1 MKKIIAYSLF
11 AFCLSTPIA
20 HAMQASVQY
29 DCQSG
34 KSVKVTYQ
42 FNKQGLPTSAQAV
55 INGRTQ
61 YMPINLSRSDS
72 VSTVFGKDNQYV
84 LSSGY
89 LDSKNYKKSS
99 ILLTSPSN
107 KILFKNCSARSST
120 NVTKSPKVK
129 SFNTSVGKVRY
140 QCQSGKSLLVHYNF
154 NAEGLPTSA
163 KAYINGGVRYMPV
176 NLSRSDNSGTVFG
189 KDGQYVLSSGYLT
202 NKNYKKSSMLLTS
215 PNNEILFKNCT
226 GK

>member
-11 AFCLSTPIA
+11 AFCLSTPVA
-20 HAMQASVQY
+20 HAIQASVQY

-72 VSTVFGKDNQYV
+72 VSSVFGKDNQYV

-89 LDSKNYKKSS
+89 LDSKNYKKSG

-107 KILFKNCSARSST
+107 KILFKNCSVRKSST
-120 NVTKSPKVK
+120 LTKRNKAK

-140 QCQSGKSLLVHYNF
+140 ACQSGKSVQVHYSF
-154 NAEGLPTSA
+154 NDVGLPTSA
-163 KAYINGGVRYMPV
+163 KAYINGHVRYMPI
-176 NLSRSDNSGTVFG
+176 NLSRSDSVSTVFG
-189 KDGQYVLSSGYLT
+189 KEGQYVLSSGYLT
-202 NKNYKKSSMLLTS
+202 KKNYKKSSMLLTA
-215 PNNEILFKNCT
+215 PDNKILFKNCT
-226 GK
+226 GQ

>member
-11 AFCLSTPIA
+11 AFCLSTQVA
-20 HAMQASVQY
+20 HATQASVQY
-29 DCQSG
+29 DCQSN

-42 FNKQGLPTSAQAV
+42 FNKQGLPTSAKAM
-55 INGRTQ
+55 IDGRVHH
-61 YMPINLSRSDS
+61 MPINLSRSDNS
-72 VSTVFGKDNQYV
+72 GTVFGKDNQYV

-89 LDSKNYKKSS
+89 LDSKNYKKSN

-107 KILFKNCSARSST
+107 KILFKNCSAKKST
-120 NVTKSPKVK
+120 TLTKPTKEK

-140 QCQSGKSLLVHYNF
+140 ACQGGKSVQVHYSF
-154 NAEGLPTSA
+154 NDVGLPTSA
-163 KAYINGGVRYMPV
+163 KAYINGNVRYMPI
-176 NLSRSDNSGTVFG
+176 NLSRSDSVSTVFG
-189 KDGQYVLSSGYLT
+189 KEGQYVLSSGYLT
-202 NKNYKKSSMLLTS
+202 KKNYKKSSMLLTA

>member
-11 AFCLSTPIA
+11 AFCLSTQFA

-29 DCQSG
+29 DCQSN

-42 FNKQGLPTSAQAV
+42 FNQQGLPTSAQAV
-55 INGRTQ
+55 IDGRVRH
-61 YMPINLSRSDS
+61 MPINLSRSDNS
-72 VSTVFGKDNQYV
+72 GTVFGKDNQYV

-99 ILLTSPSN
+99 ILLTSPNN
-107 KILFKNCSARSST
+107 KILFKNCSARKST
-120 NVTKSPKVK
+120 VLNRQSKQK

-140 QCQSGKSLLVHYNF
+140 ACQSGKSVQVHYSF
-154 NAEGLPTSA
+154 NGVGLPTSA
-163 KAYINGGVRYMPV
+163 KAYVNGRVRYMPI

-215 PNNEILFKNCT
+215 PNNEILFKNCK
-226 GK
+226 GQ